1 LQIQNYEGE
10 RNPYNHTTQDSIARM
25 NLDYWLEQMKATTA
39 IAAHLAVPIT
49 VASTIEYIYLPII
62 IKAD

>member
-1 LQIQNYEGE
+1 
-10 RNPYNHTTQDSIARM
+10 M

-49 VASTIEYIYLPII
+49 VTSKSEYIYLPII
-62 IKAD
+62 LKAD

>member
-1 LQIQNYEGE
+1 MHSEND
-10 RNPYNHTTQDSIARM
+10 TIAHI

-49 VASTIEYIYLPII
+49 VEKVYLPVTV
-62 IKAD
+62 KAYGLTKGSTL